1 MTQVIELLQKV
12 QQPGG
17 QRSQH
22 QDNYRMAFMVYQI
35 LEAWNRT
42 DPKTK
47 EKLIAGEWAKGD
59 LRFVLPVLA
68 EIRAGKLS
76 PQPTGADILKLSGDM
91 PWIADPKY
99 DVTKGALG
107 NLPDTL
113 K

>member
-1 MTQVIELLQKV
+1 MISSPSKSAAARGNAHNIKIITARPSCIYQV
-12 QQPGG
+12 
-17 QRSQH
+17 
-22 QDNYRMAFMVYQI
+22 

-47 EKLIAGEWAKGD
+47 EKLIAGEWAKAD

-68 EIRAGKLS
+68 EIHAGKLS